1 MASDDQFF
9 EEETEIGASRA
20 KSAHAPATAPA
31 AKGGKNKGAS
41 GKKGATK
48 PPSFAMVVG
57 IAVAAL
63 VLGYCL
69 GYFVCISTTSNK
81 IQQKYD
87 NLASEY
93 SSEVNEE
100 AVSSMVAAASATGE
114 SAAAAANVNEEA
126 GLPEGHPDLS
136 SMVNEDGSINEEAVE
151 AYKAQ
156 MSAAKDAQN

>member
-9 EEETEIGASRA
+9 EEETEIGKSRA

-57 IAVAAL
+57 
-63 VLGYCL
+63 L

-136 SMVNEDGSINEEAVE
+136 SMVNEDGSINEAAVE